1 MRRLLSVSRQKQFLI
16 CCQKWCSQS
25 EICRLTETL
34 PPLIVVYMDMVA
46 EKLDA
51 INQTLER
58 QNKITQGMLELMR
71 KPVNPLL
78 KILL

>member
-1 MRRLLSVSRQKQFLI
+1 
-16 CCQKWCSQS
+16 
-25 EICRLTETL
+25 
-34 PPLIVVYMDMVA
+34 MDMVA

-78 KILL
+78 KILTEAGVGVSVLGIIHIIDTVVAWFGG